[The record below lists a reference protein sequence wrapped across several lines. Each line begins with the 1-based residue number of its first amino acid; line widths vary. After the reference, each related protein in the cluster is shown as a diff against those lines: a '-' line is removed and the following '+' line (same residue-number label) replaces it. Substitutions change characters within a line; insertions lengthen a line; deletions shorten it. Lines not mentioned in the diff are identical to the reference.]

1 MAACCF
7 QIGQPAASELMSAI
21 GTSESAIIRQNAAR
35 TYLSVY
41 RDDLASGIRQLKKEG
56 LIVKSS
62 EARHR
67 LSETLA
73 MLIDDC
79 NNRTESEA
87 QSCRDAAAK
96 IE

>member
-1 MAACCF
+1 MEA
-7 QIGQPAASELMSAI
+7 
-21 GTSESAIIRQNAAR
+21 SESAIIRQNATK
-35 TYLSVY
+35 TYLCVY

-56 LIVKSS
+56 LIAKSS

-79 NNRTESEA
+79 NHRTEPEA
-87 QSCRDAAAK
+87 QSCRDAAVTIALR
-96 IE
+96 